1 MKPIL
6 AARYQPILAAFAH
19 DRTLL
24 ALDFDGTLAPI
35 AERPAAAVM
44 RPTTARLLLAVA
56 RRYPCV
62 VVTGR
67 SHRDALSR
75 LGGMPVD
82 VIGNHGAEPQARG
95 VDVRR
100 VIARA
105 RRALEPVVR
114 QSPGAWLEDKTYS
127 LSIHYRQT
135 PRRERSREVFEEAA
149 RRLAGIRVV
158 PGKLVVNIVA
168 REAPDKGAAVE
179 AARRRHDCRRAIFV
193 GDDQTDESVFRVA
206 RPSRLL
212 GIRVGPAVETSAGFG
227 LRHQED
233 IDRLLAA
240 LLRLRPGAPGAK
252 RAARRGGESPLGP
265 TLDFMRLLWGL
276 DHALQKRSKWMARN
290 QGVTGPQRLALRVIG
305 HMPHVSAGLLADT
318 LKLHPSTLTGV
329 LQRLERRGLLTRT
342 VDGSDRRRVHLSLTD
357 RGRATTR
364 VARGSVE
371 EGVTEVLGRAGAR
384 DLAIAA
390 DLLRALV
397 RELEAGVS

>member
-1 MKPIL
+1 VKPIL

-19 DRTLL
+19 DRTLV

-44 RPTTARLLLAVA
+44 RPTTARLLSAVA

-82 VIGNHGAEPQARG
+82 IIGNHGAEPQARG

-135 PRRERSREVFEEAA
+135 PRR
-149 RRLAGIRVV
+149 LAGIRVV
-158 PGKLVVNIVA
+158 PGKLVVNVVA

-240 LLRLRPGAPGAK
+240 LLRLRPNAPGAK
-252 RAARRGGESPLGP
+252 RAVRRGGESPLGP

-290 QGVTGPQRLALRVIG
+290 QGVTGPQRLALRVVG